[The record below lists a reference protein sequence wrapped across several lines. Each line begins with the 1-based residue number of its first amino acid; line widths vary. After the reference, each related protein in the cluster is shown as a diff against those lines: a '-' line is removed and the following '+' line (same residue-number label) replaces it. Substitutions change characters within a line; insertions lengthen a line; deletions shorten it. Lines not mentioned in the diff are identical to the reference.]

1 MSTKKFYLLIFGC
14 QMNIS
19 DAERLATTL
28 KSLGYQETDNEDEA
42 DLIGVVACSVRQKA
56 VDRIYG
62 KVRNWQIVK
71 EKRPLITILS
81 GCVLERDR
89 KNLATQFDLFIDIK
103 NLDNLSQDL
112 AKIAPEEKLALPSFF
127 DIKPSYY
134 SSYRA
139 YVPIMTGCNK
149 FCTYCAVPYT
159 RGREISRPSENILT
173 EIKDLLDKGYK
184 EIVLL
189 GQNVNSYGLDKQKT
203 GEQELSFPELL
214 TKIDNLAEHFW
225 IKYLTSHP
233 YDMSDELIEVMLS
246 AKNINPY
253 LHLPVQAGADSM
265 LQKMNRHYSIDSYKK
280 LIYKIK
286 EKMPQLAISTDVIV
300 GFSGETETEFQ
311 ATKQLLAEL
320 KYNMA
325 YMSQYSERSG
335 TVAARLHKDD
345 VPKIIKK
352 QRWEE
357 LNTLMGQNSL
367 EFNQKLVGNT
377 YEVLIDEVQ
386 ETGETYKNIG
396 KLANYVAVHLISDQ
410 ALKVGEFYQATIT
423 QANNWGVIAKLA
435 EGK

>member
-1 MSTKKFYLLIFGC
+1 
-14 QMNIS
+14 
-19 DAERLATTL
+19 
-28 KSLGYQETDNEDEA
+28 
-42 DLIGVVACSVRQKA
+42 
-56 VDRIYG
+56 
-62 KVRNWQIVK
+62 
-71 EKRPLITILS
+71 
-81 GCVLERDR
+81 
-89 KNLATQFDLFIDIK
+89 
-103 NLDNLSQDL
+103 
-112 AKIAPEEKLALPSFF
+112 
-127 DIKPSYY
+127 
-134 SSYRA
+134 
-139 YVPIMTGCNK
+139 
-149 FCTYCAVPYT
+149 
-159 RGREISRPSENILT
+159 
-173 EIKDLLDKGYK
+173 
-184 EIVLL
+184 
-189 GQNVNSYGLDKQKT
+189 
-203 GEQELSFPELL
+203 
-214 TKIDNLAEHFW
+214 
-225 IKYLTSHP
+225 
-233 YDMSDELIEVMLS
+233 
-246 AKNINPY
+246 
-253 LHLPVQAGADSM
+253 
-265 LQKMNRHYSIDSYKK
+265 
-280 LIYKIK
+280 
-286 EKMPQLAISTDVIV
+286 VIV